1 MVIPIQIHRS
11 ACGPSMATKTD
22 SSRIGQK
29 PCGFLRTAQE
39 ILLNICMQNPV
50 PQLSITDLA
59 VIKTAI
65 DLACSRGA
73 YQAAEMKTLGEV
85 YEKLTT
91 FLDTV
96 IKQAEA
102 EMQGQKG
109 EAT

>member
-1 MVIPIQIHRS
+1 M
-11 ACGPSMATKTD
+11 
-22 SSRIGQK
+22 
-29 PCGFLRTAQE
+29 
-39 ILLNICMQNPV
+39 LLNICMQNAPT
-50 PQLSITDLA
+50 QLSITDLA
-59 VIKTAI
+59 VIKKAI

-73 YQAAEMKTLGEV
+73 YQAAEMRTLGEV